1 MWFWAW
7 SRNAVIREIMD
18 TMPNTSISNSSQED
32 SVAWTLTHVS
42 WWRAIWFQR
51 YVPRWAIIQ
60 WMATREK
67 DADLGGDWHKL
78 VCLLLS
84 WPWETWAFVFW
95 VSLLFPTLE
104 ANDVAL
110 TMCLDRLGNC
120 RVLQKKCEAVAS
132 LEHLIATDLRYHV
145 SSWRHIQRSTIK
157 SDLML

>member
-1 MWFWAW
+1 MRHISGNGKNTFFWLDNWHPLGPLKSWFGDRIDHNLGRNLSLKVASIIRSNMWFWAW

-67 DADLGGDWHKL
+67 D
-78 VCLLLS
+78 V
-84 WPWETWAFVFW
+84 
-95 VSLLFPTLE
+95 
-104 ANDVAL
+104 
-110 TMCLDRLGNC
+110 
-120 RVLQKKCEAVAS
+120 
-132 LEHLIATDLRYHV
+132 YHG
-145 SSWRHIQRSTIK
+145 
-157 SDLML
+157 